1 MRSARVLAIVL
12 IVLGF
17 AAPPCAA
24 DESATARPANALLE
38 KLLRLPPRLTV
49 LQVSS
54 HNKEG
59 VNGDANWPLYKD
71 ARGDEVIFDAA
82 GPGCIRSMWGTA
94 FDPGAVLQFYF
105 DGETEP
111 RLRINILDFYKGKH
125 PLFPPPLVSY
135 EKRGLW
141 GGEPFA
147 GNSFVPV
154 PFAESLKISVKGES
168 RFFHIIYE
176 KYPAGAKVV
185 SFTGREDR
193 AALLDA
199 FARTGEPPR
208 GSGGLDIRSA
218 RTDVVEPGKTVSL
231 LKLENVSGV
240 IREIVLEADGSEAF
254 FQKTRLRMR
263 WDGHPRWD
271 VETPPGVFFG
281 SAVRADEVRALPLRV
296 EKLPGGRVRLSS
308 FFPMPFW
315 EKAEI
320 EWANTTD
327 RPMAPLQAKIA
338 VGTNDIP
345 RGEGTYFT
353 TLYHAGETTVGRD
366 WTLFE
371 GRGSGWFV
379 GVVQSMEHSH
389 YCEGNEHFVLDGAV
403 SPQFNG
409 TGTED
414 YYLACF
420 WPNLDFD
427 TPFGGVAGNIQEEG
441 GGDQAGAYHV
451 PSSYSRFH
459 LEAPLPFFASI
470 DARIQHGGRS
480 DVVSDYRSLG
490 FAYLRKRETLRRT
503 DAIAVGSPASEK
515 AHGYAA
521 SKGGG
526 AVTLDA
532 FPEGEH
538 FEVLSSVRG
547 RYHEGGEVRFRAAAD
562 PANRGVRLR
571 RRIDQKI
578 ARQKVRVYV
587 DGAYAGCWYDA
598 AGNASLR
605 WSDSDF
611 EIPAE
616 LTRAKS
622 SLDIRLVIDRE
633 RGEGAFS
640 DFGVEVY
647 CYLAGGAGR

>member
-1 MRSARVLAIVL
+1 MRSVRSLVIVLAVL
-12 IVLGF
+12 VF
-17 AAPPCAA
+17 AAGPSPA
-24 DESATARPANALLE
+24 EEGVEARPANTLLE
-38 KLLRLPPRLTV
+38 KLLRLPPPLTV
-49 LQVSS
+49 LEVSS

-71 ARGDEVIFDAA
+71 GRGDDVIFDAA
-82 GPGCIRSMWGTA
+82 GPGCIRSMWGTS
-94 FDPGAVLQFYF
+94 FDPNAVLQFYF

-168 RFFHIIYE
+168 RFFHVIYE
-176 KYPAGAKVV
+176 KYPASVKVV

-199 FARTGEPPR
+199 FARPGEPPA
-208 GSGGLDIRSA
+208 GPGGLDVRSA

-231 LKLENVSGV
+231 LRLENVSGV
-240 IREIVLEADGSEAF
+240 IREIVIEADGSEAF

-263 WDGHPRWD
+263 WDGHSRWD
-271 VETPPGVFFG
+271 VEAPPGIFFG
-281 SAVRADEVRALPLRV
+281 SAVRANEVRALPLRV

-353 TLYHAGETTVGRD
+353 TLYRAGETTVGHD

-459 LEAPLPFFASI
+459 LEAPIPFFASI
-470 DARIQHGGRS
+470 DARIQHGGQS
-480 DVVSDYRSLG
+480 DIVSDYRSLG

-503 DAIAVGSPASEK
+503 DAIAAGNPASEK

-521 SKGGG
+521 SKGGD

-538 FEVLSSVRG
+538 FEVLSSARG
-547 RYHEGGEVRFRAAAD
+547 RYHEGGEVRFRVAAD

-578 ARQKVRVYV
+578 ARQKARVYV
-587 DGAYAGCWYDA
+587 DGNYAGCWYDA
-598 AGNASLR
+598 AGNGSLR

-622 SLDIRLVIDRE
+622 SLDIKLVIDRE

-647 CYLAGGAGR
+647 CYLTGGAGR